1 MKTKNTG
8 SEAPRLYENV
18 DKLLHEP
25 RRLAIMATLC
35 SRPEEF
41 AFNELRSAC
50 NLTEGNLSAHLKA
63 LAEAGAVE
71 MRKEFVGVKPR
82 TTIKPSAVGRERL
95 VAYLGVLD
103 SIVKDAGRKIM
114 RSLPATQSEPIPV
127 DVRRSLTGRSA
138 RLM

>member
-1 MKTKNTG
+1 MKTRNAENDSG
-8 SEAPRLYENV
+8 RLYENV

-25 RRLAIMATLC
+25 RRLSIMATLC

-41 AFNELRSAC
+41 AFNELRETC

-71 MRKEFVGVKPR
+71 VRKEFVGVKPR

-103 SIVKDAGRKIM
+103 SIVKDAGRK
-114 RSLPATQSEPIPV
+114 LK
-127 DVRRSLTGRSA
+127 DTGRKESRKLFHGMTA
-138 RLM
+138 ASKT